1 MRLYIKTPY
10 KDICNHDNVTTID
23 VMTEQGHRQ
32 ILNNHAPMISK
43 IMKGEIT
50 ILQNN
55 KKEKITIDNDGI
67 LYVKDNVVT
76 IFC

>member
-1 MRLYIKTPY
+1 
-10 KDICNHDNVTTID
+10 
-23 VMTEQGHRQ
+23 
-32 ILNNHAPMISK
+32 MISK

-50 ILQNN
+50 ILQND